1 MKVTL
6 EDDILFYIKDRCMVD
21 FLKDDLDTIIQ
32 SENIDWVHCDDR
44 KLNKKLIKAYKRILQ
59 YYGEKIE

>member
-1 MKVTL
+1 
-6 EDDILFYIKDRCMVD
+6 MVD